1 MLTTDSTIDSD
12 DGENGGGGGDDECMV
27 VIFSGWWWCWMTVV
41 LVRVVVFSLA
51 ELSFLFSPE
60 LLNYIHTYS
69 VAQRL

>member
-1 MLTTDSTIDSD
+1 
-12 DGENGGGGGDDECMV
+12 MV
-27 VIFSGWWWCWMTVV
+27 VIFNGWWWCWMMVV